1 VGILD
6 FREIPSASPKL
17 RKARKKALMKDELDA
32 FEKFAEEYF
41 EKVLGGVV
49 LAGTTRGPDNDLDL
63 KVQLNGETLLVSC
76 KHYAH
81 GDNAVGAD
89 QEYDPVSAI
98 YSNGCTKFIGFYS
111 TVPSAP
117 LITKLEGLKSNKS
130 MPFDYEILKN
140 SDIESRLLDKDSVVG
155 WLFAARYFP
164 VSYANLFRR
173 FVVPIEHYKEKD
185 LKQIAPTIW
194 SLDGP
199 FGGMFSGGGVDKAQ
213 IVHEAN
219 DALTNNV
226 HSSFF
231 TEALKDAI
239 DCFPE
244 YFKYR
249 ADADLQ
255 ALGNSDISPDWDR
268 ALTYEGEMDCN
279 LPIMVCGL
287 WSFWCPRRALE
298 KYLIFT
304 QASELLNDP
313 PDSKALIIARAQQSL
328 AYSSFLSVGS
338 IALKSSGKYRD
349 IFSRLTAFC
358 QLSLPEYGGAN
369 STSFRRETGERV
381 IWKFKAGEGLSFL
394 FDRILDNSRK
404 K

>member
-1 VGILD
+1 M
-6 FREIPSASPKL
+6 STKL
-17 RKARKKALMKDELDA
+17 GAIQALVKDELDA

-41 EKVLGGVV
+41 EKILGGVV

-63 KVQLNGETLLVSC
+63 KIQLNGETVLVSC
-76 KHYAH
+76 KHYAD

-130 MPFDYEILKN
+130 IPFDYEILKN
-140 SDIESRLLDKDSVVG
+140 SDIESRLLDKDNVVG

-185 LKQIAPTIW
+185 LKKITSTSW
-194 SLDGP
+194 RLDGP
-199 FGGMFSGGGVDKAQ
+199 FGGTSSGAEVDKAQ
-213 IVHEAN
+213 VVQKAN

-226 HSSFF
+226 HASFF
-231 TEALKDAI
+231 SEALKDAI

-255 ALGNSDISPDWDR
+255 ALENSDVSPCWDR
-268 ALTYEGEMDCN
+268 PLTYESERDCSV
-279 LPIMVCGL
+279 PIMVCGL

-298 KYLIFT
+298 KYLIFME
-304 QASELLNDP
+304 ASELLNDP
-313 PDSKALIIARAQQSL
+313 PDSKALIIARAQLSL
-328 AYSSFLSVGS
+328 TYSSFLSPGN
-338 IALKSSGKYRD
+338 IALRSSGKYRD
-349 IFSRLTAFC
+349 IFARLTAFC
-358 QLSLPEYGGAN
+358 QLSLEEYKGAN
-369 STSFRRETGERV
+369 SASFRGEAGERI
-381 IWKFKAGEGLSFL
+381 IWNFKVGEGLNFL
-394 FDRILDNSRK
+394 FDRVLGN
-404 K
+404 

>member
-1 VGILD
+1 MGILD

-17 RKARKKALMKDELDA
+17 RKARSRASTKDELDA

-49 LAGTTRGPDNDLDL
+49 LARTTRGPDNDLDL
-63 KVQLNGETLLVSC
+63 KVQLSGETLLVSC

-81 GDNAVGAD
+81 SDNAVGAN

-111 TVPSAP
+111 TVPSAA
-117 LITKLEGLKSNKS
+117 LITKLEGLKNNKS
-130 MPFDYEILKN
+130 LSFDYEILKN

-185 LKQIAPTIW
+185 LEKIGPTTW
-194 SLDGP
+194 RLDGP
-199 FGGMFSGGGVDKAQ
+199 FGGIFSGAGVDKAQ
-213 IVHEAN
+213 IVQEAN

-255 ALGNSDISPDWDR
+255 ALEYNDISPDWDR
-268 ALTYEGEMDCN
+268 VLTYEGEMDCN

-298 KYLIFT
+298 KYLFFS
-304 QASELLNDP
+304 QACELLSDP
-313 PDSKALIIARAQQSL
+313 PDSKRLIVARAQKSL
-328 AYSSFLSVGS
+328 AYSSFLSAGS

-349 IFSRLTAFC
+349 IFARLTAFC
-358 QLSLPEYGGAN
+358 QLSIPEYEGTN
-369 STSFRRETGERV
+369 SASFKGETGDRV
-381 IWKFKAGEGLSFL
+381 TWKFKTGEGLSFL
-394 FDRILDNSRK
+394 FDRILGKSRK
-404 K
+404 I

>member
-63 KVQLNGETLLVSC
+63 KVQLNGETILVSC
-76 KHYAH
+76 KHYAD
-81 GDNAVGAD
+81 GDSSVGAD

-130 MPFDYEILKN
+130 IPFDYEILKN

-185 LKQIAPTIW
+185 LRKIDSTGW
-194 SLDGP
+194 RLDGP
-199 FGGMFSGGGVDKAQ
+199 FGGVFSGARLDKAK
-213 IVHEAN
+213 VVREAN

-255 ALGNSDISPDWDR
+255 AMENSDISPDWDR
-268 ALTYEGEMDCN
+268 PLTYEGEMDCN

-298 KYLIFT
+298 KYLLFT
-304 QASELLNDP
+304 EACELLSDP
-313 PDSKALIIARAQQSL
+313 PDNKALIVARAHKSI
-328 AYSSFLSVGS
+328 AYSAILSVGS
-338 IALKSSGKYRD
+338 IAHMSSGKYRD

-358 QLSLPEYGGAN
+358 QLSLPEYRGAN
-369 STSFRRETGERV
+369 SASFRGRAGELV
-381 IWKFKAGEGLSFL
+381 IWKFKMGEGLSFL
-394 FDRILDNSRK
+394 FDRILYR
-404 K
+404 

>member
-1 VGILD
+1 MGILD

-17 RKARKKALMKDELDA
+17 RKARSRASMKDELDA

-49 LAGTTRGPDNDLDL
+49 LARTTRGPDNDLDL
-63 KVQLNGETLLVSC
+63 KIQLSGETLLVSC

-81 GDNAVGAD
+81 SDNAVGAD

-98 YSNGCTKFIGFYS
+98 YSNGCTRFIGFYS
-111 TVPSAP
+111 TVPNAA
-117 LITKLEGLKSNKS
+117 LITKLEGLKNNKNLS
-130 MPFDYEILKN
+130 FDYEILKN

-185 LKQIAPTIW
+185 LEKIGPTTW

-199 FGGMFSGGGVDKAQ
+199 FGGIFSGAGVDKAQ
-213 IVHEAN
+213 IVQEAN

-249 ADADLQ
+249 VDADLQ
-255 ALGNSDISPDWDR
+255 ALEYSDISSDWDR
-268 ALTYEGEMDCN
+268 VLTYKGEMDCN

-298 KYLIFT
+298 KYLLFS
-304 QASELLNDP
+304 QACELLNDP
-313 PDSKALIIARAQQSL
+313 PDSKRLIIARAQKSL
-328 AYSSFLSVGS
+328 AYSSFLSAGS

-349 IFSRLTAFC
+349 IFARLTAFC
-358 QLSLPEYGGAN
+358 QLSIPEYEGTN
-369 STSFRRETGERV
+369 SASFKGETGDRV

-394 FDRILDNSRK
+394 FDRILGKSRNI
-404 K
+404 

>member
-1 VGILD
+1 MGILD

-17 RKARKKALMKDELDA
+17 RKARKKALKKDELDA
-32 FEKFAEEYF
+32 FEKFAEEFF

-49 LAGTTRGPDNDLDL
+49 LTGTTRGPDNDMDL

-76 KHYAH
+76 KHYAD
-81 GDNAVGAD
+81 GDSAVGAD

-111 TVPSAP
+111 TVPSAA
-117 LITKLEGLKSNKS
+117 LITKLEGLKSNKKV
-130 MPFDYEILKN
+130 PFDYEILKN

-164 VSYANLFRR
+164 ASYANLFRR

-185 LKQIAPTIW
+185 LKKIAPKSW

-199 FGGMFSGGGVDKAQ
+199 FGGISSGASVDKAQ
-213 IVHEAN
+213 VIQEAN

-231 TEALKDAI
+231 NEALKEAI

-249 ADADLQ
+249 ADANLQ
-255 ALGNSDISPDWDR
+255 ALENSDISPNWDKPL
-268 ALTYEGEMDCN
+268 AYHGGMDCN

-287 WSFWCPRRALE
+287 WSFWCPRTALE

-304 QASELLNDP
+304 QACELLNNP

-328 AYSSFLSVGS
+328 AYSSFLSAGS
-338 IALKSSGKYRD
+338 IALRSSGKYRD
-349 IFSRLTAFC
+349 IFARLTAFC
-358 QLSLPEYGGAN
+358 QLSLQEYKGTN
-369 STSFRRETGERV
+369 SASFRGETGERV
-381 IWKFKAGEGLSFL
+381 IWNFKAGEGLSFL
-394 FDRILDNSRK
+394 FDRILGNSRK
-404 K
+404 T

>member
-1 VGILD
+1 MGILD

-17 RKARKKALMKDELDA
+17 RKARKKALVKDELDA

-41 EKVLGGVV
+41 EKILGGVV
-49 LAGTTRGPDNDLDL
+49 LAGTARGPDNDLDL
-63 KVQLNGETLLVSC
+63 KVQLNGENVLVSC
-76 KHYAH
+76 KHYAD

-89 QEYDPVSAI
+89 QEYDPLSAV

-111 TVPSAP
+111 TVPSGP
-117 LITKLEGLKSNKS
+117 LITKLEGLKNNKS

-140 SDIESRLLDKDSVVG
+140 SDIESRLLDKDNVVG

-185 LKQIAPTIW
+185 LKKTNSASW
-194 SLDGP
+194 ELDGP
-199 FGGMFSGGGVDKAQ
+199 FGGIFSGGNIDKAQ
-213 IVHEAN
+213 VVQRAN

-226 HSSFF
+226 HASFF
-231 TEALKDAI
+231 SEALKDAI

-255 ALGNSDISPDWDR
+255 ALENSDVSPDWDR
-268 ALTYEGEMDCN
+268 PLTYEGNRDCN

-298 KYLIFT
+298 KYLDFM

-313 PDSKALIIARAQQSL
+313 PDSKALIIARAQTSL
-328 AYSSFLSVGS
+328 NYSSYLSAGN
-338 IALKSSGKYRD
+338 IARRSSGKYRD
-349 IFSRLTAFC
+349 IFCRLTAFC
-358 QLSLPEYGGAN
+358 QLSLNEYKGEN
-369 STSFRRETGERV
+369 SASFRGEAGERV
-381 IWKFKAGEGLSFL
+381 IWNFKAGEGLSFL
-394 FDRILDNSRK
+394 FDRILGN
-404 K
+404 

>member
-1 VGILD
+1 MSTKPGAIQ
-6 FREIPSASPKL
+6 
-17 RKARKKALMKDELDA
+17 ALVKDELDA

-41 EKVLGGVV
+41 EKILGGVV

-63 KVQLNGETLLVSC
+63 KIQLNGETVLVSC
-76 KHYAH
+76 KHYAD

-130 MPFDYEILKN
+130 IPFDYEILKN
-140 SDIESRLLDKDSVVG
+140 SDIESRLLDKDNVVG

-185 LKQIAPTIW
+185 LKKITSTSW
-194 SLDGP
+194 RLDGP
-199 FGGMFSGGGVDKAQ
+199 FGGTSSGAEVDKAQ
-213 IVHEAN
+213 VVQKAN

-226 HSSFF
+226 HASFF
-231 TEALKDAI
+231 SEALKDAI

-255 ALGNSDISPDWDR
+255 ALENSDVSPCWDR
-268 ALTYEGEMDCN
+268 PLTYESERDCSV
-279 LPIMVCGL
+279 PIMVCGL

-298 KYLIFT
+298 KYLIFME
-304 QASELLNDP
+304 ASELLNDP
-313 PDSKALIIARAQQSL
+313 PDSKALIIARAQLSL
-328 AYSSFLSVGS
+328 TYSSFLSPGN
-338 IALKSSGKYRD
+338 IALRSSGKYRD
-349 IFSRLTAFC
+349 IFARLTAFC
-358 QLSLPEYGGAN
+358 QLSLEEYKGAN
-369 STSFRRETGERV
+369 SASFRGEAGERI
-381 IWKFKAGEGLSFL
+381 IWNFKVGEGLNFL
-394 FDRILDNSRK
+394 FDRVLGN
-404 K
+404 